1 MTDANDNPST
11 SIEPSRFA
19 AMHAYLEG
27 FKEADAVVR
36 YDGKPDVLASLIQQR
51 GDHDFTRGVVAC
63 LVKSTKV
70 KP

>member
-1 MTDANDNPST
+1 MTNANDNPST

-51 GDHDFTRGVVAC
+51 NDHDFMRGAIAC
-63 LVKSTKV
+63 LVKTAKV
-70 KP
+70 KT